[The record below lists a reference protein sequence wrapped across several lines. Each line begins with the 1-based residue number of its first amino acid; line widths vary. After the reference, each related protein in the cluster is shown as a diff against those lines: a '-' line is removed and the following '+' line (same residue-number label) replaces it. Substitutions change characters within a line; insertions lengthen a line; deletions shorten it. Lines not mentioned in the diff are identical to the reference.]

1 MKPIIGITANYSF
14 DGSSEVA
21 EGIGAREQ
29 EWQLIADDYI
39 ASVTRAGG
47 IPVILPVV
55 RGPEWKAVVKHLLN
69 CVDGV
74 LLSGGSDVDPLRFG
88 QKTTGK
94 TGGIIPERDEQEFY
108 VLHYLLDE
116 TKKPVLGVCRGV
128 QVMNA
133 ALGGTLI
140 QHIPDAGFTGHTLA
154 MYPRQIPSHRVRVEP
169 GTLLHQLTGTE
180 ELPVNSFHHM
190 AVDECSPLLKIA
202 ARSEDGIIEA
212 VELNDNPDGRFFLG
226 VQWHPEMMAWADP
239 VQQKIIDAFVGS
251 CAQKNQ

>member
-14 DGSSEVA
+14 DGSSEFA

-29 EWQLIADDYI
+29 EWQLIADDYVS
-39 ASVTRAGG
+39 SVTRAGG

-55 RGPEWKAVVKHLLN
+55 RGPEWEAVVEQMIN
-69 CVDGV
+69 CVDGI

-88 QKTTGK
+88 QKTSGK

-108 VLHYLLDE
+108 MLRYLLE
-116 TKKPVLGVCRGV
+116 KTQKPVLGVCRGV

-154 MYPRQIPSHRVRVEP
+154 MYPRQVPSHRVRVEP
-169 GTLLHQLTGTE
+169 GTLLHRLVGKE
-180 ELPVNSFHHM
+180 MLPVNSFHHM
-190 AVDECSPLLKIA
+190 AVDECAPALKVTA
-202 ARSEDGIIEA
+202 HSEDGVIEA
-212 VELNDNPDGRFFLG
+212 VELSENPDGRFFLG
-226 VQWHPEMMAWADP
+226 VQWHPEMMAWADS
-239 VQQKIIDAFVGS
+239 VQQKIVNAFVDR
-251 CAQKNQ
+251 CKLKK

>member
-14 DGSSEVA
+14 DGSSEFA

-29 EWQLIADDYI
+29 EWQLIADDYVS
-39 ASVTRAGG
+39 SVTRAGG

-55 RGPEWKAVVKHLLN
+55 RGPEWEAVVEQMIN
-69 CVDGV
+69 CVDGI

-108 VLHYLLDE
+108 MLRYLLE
-116 TKKPVLGVCRGV
+116 KTQKPVLGVCRGV

-140 QHIPDAGFTGHTLA
+140 QHIPDAGFTGHTLT
-154 MYPRQIPSHRVRVEP
+154 MYPRQVPSHRVRVEP
-169 GTLLHQLTGTE
+169 GTLLHQLVGTE
-180 ELPVNSFHHM
+180 KLSVNSFHHM
-190 AVDECSPLLKIA
+190 AVDECAPMLKVA
-202 ARSEDGIIEA
+202 AHSEDGVIEA
-212 VELNDNPDGRFFLG
+212 VEMKDESSGRFFLG
-226 VQWHPEMMAWADP
+226 VQWHPEMMAWADSI
-239 VQQKIIDAFVGS
+239 QQRIVNAFVES
-251 CAQKNQ
+251 CRRKK